1 MQPRVDI
8 RVQRDLGRPVNPS
21 QWGVGAAAALLVG
34 ATWTALQLAPEASEN
49 ARATVTPS
57 DVSADVRDGFRAD
70 LWHLPADDLAGF
82 VAIPEGTF
90 TMGSHPGVDSLAFDV
105 EWWGEGRV
113 QGIVHLPTY
122 YVARF
127 EVTGAQYRAFV
138 QASGHTVVDPAAL
151 RVSPDYPVTNVS
163 WTDAVAYARWVDQVL
178 RASSGVP
185 EPLTRL
191 LGEGWRVDLLDEAQW
206 EKAARGTD
214 ARIFPWGSEPR
225 ADRAQFRTRST
236 ARVGTFPCPECAYPI
251 SDLAGNVWE
260 WTRSPYRAYPF
271 TTSDDGADLGA
282 EALWVMRGGSFG
294 DPEQHIRAANRGGAD
309 PGARRPFIGFRIAL
323 VPGP

>member
-1 MQPRVDI
+1 MRYDI
-8 RVQRDLGRPVNPS
+8 KRTVNQS

-34 ATWTALQLAPEASEN
+34 ATWAALQLAPEARDMDDGSV
-49 ARATVTPS
+49 AFFDA
-57 DVSADVRDGFRAD
+57 SADFRDGFRAD

-90 TMGSHPGVDSLAFDV
+90 TMGSDPGVDPLAFDV

-113 QGIVHLPTY
+113 QGIVHLATY

-138 QASGHTVVDPAAL
+138 EATGHAVADRAAL
-151 RVSPDYPVTNVS
+151 QVTPDHPVTNVS
-163 WTDAVAYARWVDQVL
+163 WTDAVAYTRWLDEAL
-178 RASSGVP
+178 RASDAVP
-185 EPLTRL
+185 GPLAQL
-191 LGEGWRVDLLDEAQW
+191 LEAGWRVDLLDEAQW

-214 ARIFPWGSEPR
+214 GRIFPWGSEPR
-225 ADRAQFRTRST
+225 ADRAQFRTRAT

-260 WTRSPYRAYPF
+260 WTRSPYQPYPF
-271 TTSDDGADLGA
+271 TTSDDAATLGA

-309 PGARRPFIGFRIAL
+309 PGARRPFIGFRVAL
-323 VPGP
+323 VRGR